1 MRFIRIQGDD
11 FLVFTRTEAEMRI
24 YIRFKIRLNG
34 IDAIRNEVKIH
45 LVDVP
50 ADSQT
55 MFDLL
60 NGKTVMGT
68 EIGEYYITPRGAVK
82 RDHDAPA

>member
-1 MRFIRIQGDD
+1 MHFIRIQGDD
-11 FLVFTRTEAEMRI
+11 FLVFTRNEAEMREFVR
-24 YIRFKIRLNG
+24 YKIKAQG
-34 IDAIRNEVKIH
+34 IETIRNEVKIH

-50 ADSQT
+50 ADRQT
-55 MFDLL
+55 LFDAI
-60 NGKTVMGT
+60 NGTTVMGT